1 MSGLCATIEIHQQ
14 TREKEMSDTKYN
26 GWTNKA
32 TWATNLWLS
41 NDEFLY
47 KNLNRELRA
56 EATED
61 STADEL
67 AEIVREF
74 ANIHLGAQART
85 EIGDFDEV
93 DWAEVAQDW
102 VDELVL

>member
-1 MSGLCATIEIHQQ
+1 
-14 TREKEMSDTKYN
+14 MSDTKYN

-47 KNLNRELRA
+47 KNLNREIRRV
-56 EATED
+56 ATED
-61 STADEL
+61 TPTHQIAK
-67 AEIVREF
+67 IVQEF
-74 ANIHLGAQART
+74 ANIHLGSQARS
-85 EIGDFDEV
+85 EIGDFDQV
-93 DWAEVAQDW
+93 DWDELAVDW